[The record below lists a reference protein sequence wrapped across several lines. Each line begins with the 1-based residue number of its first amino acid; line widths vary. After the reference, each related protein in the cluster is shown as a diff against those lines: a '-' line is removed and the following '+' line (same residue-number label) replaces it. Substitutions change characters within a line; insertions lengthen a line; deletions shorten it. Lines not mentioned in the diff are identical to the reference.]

1 MKTKHIY
8 LDDLHF
14 EHKLWRNEL
23 SFFKDEI
30 EIYER
35 RLQEVAN
42 QNTGNELMAQLEQ
55 LQNRF
60 ELEKQALSNLKH
72 AIKTKMQE
80 SVAAAEANPTAI
92 DHEHF
97 EDQTE
102 LREKVARFRQLYAE
116 LKKDCNTFVAKHL

>member
-8 LDDLHF
+8 LNDLHF

-23 SFFKDEI
+23 SFFKDE
-30 EIYER
+30 
-35 RLQEVAN
+35 A
-42 QNTGNELMAQLEQ
+42 A
-55 LQNRF
+55 
-60 ELEKQALSNLKH
+60 
-72 AIKTKMQE
+72 
-80 SVAAAEANPTAI
+80 VAAAEANPTAI

-102 LREKVARFRQLYAE
+102 LRDKVIRFRQLYSE